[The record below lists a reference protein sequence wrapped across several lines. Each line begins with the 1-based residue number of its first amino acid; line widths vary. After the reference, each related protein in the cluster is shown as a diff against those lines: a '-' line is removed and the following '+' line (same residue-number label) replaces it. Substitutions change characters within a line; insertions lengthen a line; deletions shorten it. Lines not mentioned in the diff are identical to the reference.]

1 MCTSWPVTPSSCLT
15 SASLWPPRAPR
26 AWPWPPHPAPP
37 TAAPQTEPTPLNW
50 LNHLKEWVGAVS
62 PPSQQHPTLPW
73 RTQEKK
79 VRRWQGV
86 GEKSWTGLE
95 GRPTSPFLPLMST
108 HPSLP
113 VVLSLSQKGDIVL
126 GVKALDD
133 LHSRGRSLAPCW
145 WKVGFSVWDFLFC
158 LKKEKIR
165 SIELLQLGLMERTA
179 GGLIPIRIH
188 TYTHAWA
195 ILVRGSLNSPS
206 SNISFVLISLNFTE
220 STSLACYC
228 IEP

>member
-62 PPSQQHPTLPW
+62 PRPNSIPPCHEEPK
-73 RTQEKK
+73 RKK
-79 VRRWQGV
+79 SDDGKGWVR
-86 GEKSWTGLE
+86 SH
-95 GRPTSPFLPLMST
+95 GRVWKGDPR
-108 HPSLP
+108 HPSSLSCP
-113 VVLSLSQKGDIVL
+113 PTQAYLSSSLSQKGDIVL

-165 SIELLQLGLMERTA
+165 SIELLQLGLMGKDCRRLNTHTHSH
-179 GGLIPIRIH
+179 IH
-188 TYTHAWA
+188 PCMSHPGP
-195 ILVRGSLNSPS
+195 R
-206 SNISFVLISLNFTE
+206 
-220 STSLACYC
+220 
-228 IEP
+228 